1 MKKNERTTRIHTRV
15 MHTPSSHTRSSQGN
29 NKQADTRPAR
39 TTSPNSSSA
48 IVSPDTIGNPF
59 LRPIHNVVL
68 PIPLGCSAD
77 IGNIRTSLKVE
88 KVSKSLFLGRYISTK
103 SEH

>member
-1 MKKNERTTRIHTRV
+1 MKVEPMVVLIDNDFTGLYQKEARTTGIHTRV
-15 MHTPSSHTRSSQGN
+15 MHTPSSHTSSSQRD
-29 NKQADTRPAR
+29 NKQADTRPAM

-68 PIPLGCSAD
+68 SIPLSRSAD
-77 IGNIRTSLKVE
+77 IGNIRTS
-88 KVSKSLFLGRYISTK
+88 
-103 SEH
+103 